1 MAAGNKQSGM
11 VEKDVVRSTVRKLF
25 GIFLCLA
32 LVSCAMGPVQVAKNE
47 SEVFKTSYEDP
58 DFARVY
64 KANEAALRNIYLRYR
79 NAGVDFYDDGIAII
93 GLKDLSGKMQDHYV
107 SIKIRPA
114 ELIFDRENSEPDN
127 SPRRLKRITQQEFP
141 KYIRYLKKSD
151 LELHDIQGLAFGIYW
166 PLRDYT
172 QCNKYGGC
180 VEYAIVYL
188 DNKHV
193 TEILDG
199 TRPFQDVIK
208 ECKVVASFN
217 LRPAE
222 TMRIGN

>member
-1 MAAGNKQSGM
+1 MK
-11 VEKDVVRSTVRKLF
+11 KLVGLF
-25 GIFLCLA
+25 VCL
-32 LVSCAMGPVQVAKNE
+32 LLLSCTGPVQVAKNE
-47 SEVFKTSYEDP
+47 HEVFKTTYDDP
-58 DFARVY
+58 GLARVY
-64 KANEAALRNIYLRYR
+64 QENEAALRNIYLRYR
-79 NAGVDFYDDGIAII
+79 DAGVDFYYDGIAVI
-93 GLKDLSGKMQDHYV
+93 GLKDPTGKTQDHYV

-114 ELIFDRENSEPDN
+114 EIVFERDVSDPDKW
-127 SPRRLKRITQQEFP
+127 PERLKRITHQEFP
-141 KYIRYLKKSD
+141 KYIRYLKESD
-151 LELHDIQGLAFGIYW
+151 LKLRDIQGVAFSIYW

-199 TRPFQDVIK
+199 TRPFQDVIR

-217 LRPAE
+217 LQPAE
-222 TMRIGN
+222 TMKIDD